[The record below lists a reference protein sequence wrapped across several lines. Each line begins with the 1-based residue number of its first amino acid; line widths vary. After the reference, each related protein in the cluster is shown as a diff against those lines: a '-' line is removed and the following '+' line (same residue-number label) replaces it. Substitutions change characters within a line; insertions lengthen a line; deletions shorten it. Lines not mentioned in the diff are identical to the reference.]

1 MVEAPVIL
9 DFDGEL
15 AELAAIE
22 AESIGWLPLAE
33 GAYLHVGNADPLV
46 RREVREL
53 TLTIRNYAKDLLF
66 VRACI

>member
-1 MVEAPVIL
+1 MTAPTLLDLQVEL
-9 DFDGEL
+9 T
-15 AELAAIE
+15 ELAAIE
-22 AESIGWLPLAE
+22 AESIGWLPL
-33 GAYLHVGNADPLV
+33 GDSAYLHVGNADPLV

>member
-1 MVEAPVIL
+1 MSEQLLLNPVM
-9 DFDGEL
+9 EK

-22 AESIGWLPLAE
+22 AESIGWLPL
-33 GAYLHVGNADPLV
+33 GDSAYLHVGNADPLV